1 MIYHNQSHYQK
12 CIITTWMVSNTI
24 EKPEQENSDIDYK
37 VNISSYHQ
45 ADLKINNKN
54 QVLVKL

>member
-45 ADLKINNKN
+45 ADLKINNKT
-54 QVLVKL
+54 KYS